1 MDRPSYQLRGRSISF
16 LSICVVS
23 FRKGF
28 VRMTTS
34 RSHRFTFLT
43 LLLVVSIAG
52 MSQGLTLPLL
62 SVMLEQDGISSL
74 ANGFNAAGLYIGI
87 LIASP
92 FMEWP
97 LRRLGYRST
106 ILIGLCVVTAST
118 LLLPVFRGFAIW
130 FILRLLLGIG
140 DMALHYAAQ
149 MWVTALAPVER
160 RGRDMS
166 IYGFAYGA
174 GFSIGPLGMLLVD
187 FGVWVPFLAISVF
200 YATAFLMLFRLQ
212 NAFPLPAEAGTK
224 GQNRYLHVLRLGW
237 LALIPPFLYGYMES
251 ALNVNFPVYA
261 VRNGISLDWVSLI
274 LPSFVIGSLVL
285 QMPLGRWSD
294 KVGRKKVMM
303 LCAATGAI
311 CFLLLPLVSSNIPA
325 LMAMLAVAGA
335 TVGSFYTL
343 GLAYAA
349 DILPPGLISTAG
361 AIASINFGVAN
372 ILAPNVNGYFLST
385 ASPGLM
391 FSVLGGMLALFVVS
405 ASLFRTKPGLSPQRQ
420 DGKIPHPM

>member
-1 MDRPSYQLRGRSISF
+1 
-16 LSICVVS
+16 
-23 FRKGF
+23 
-28 VRMTTS
+28 MTTS
-34 RSHRFTFLT
+34 RMNHFTFLT
-43 LLLVVSIAG
+43 LLLVVAIAG

-62 SVMLEQDGISSL
+62 SVMLEHEGVSSL

-87 LIASP
+87 LIVSP

-97 LRRLGYRST
+97 LRRLGYRNT
-106 ILIGLCVVTAST
+106 ILIGLCVVTVST
-118 LLLPVFRGFAIW
+118 LLLPMFRGFTIW

-140 DMALHYAAQ
+140 DMALHYASQ
-149 MWVTALAPVER
+149 MWVTALAPPER

-187 FGVWVPFLAISVF
+187 FGDWVPFLAISVF
-200 YATAFLMLFRLQ
+200 YAAAFIMLFRLK
-212 NAFPLPAEAGTK
+212 NAFPLPAEASEK
-224 GQNRYLHVLRLGW
+224 GQNRYLYVLRLGW

-261 VRNGISLDWVSLI
+261 VRNGIPLEWVSLI
-274 LPSFVIGSLVL
+274 LPSFVVGSLVL

-303 LCAATGAI
+303 VCASTGAL
-311 CFLLLPLVSSNIPA
+311 CFLLLPLASNNIPA
-325 LMAMLAVAGA
+325 LMALLAVAGA

-349 DILPPGLISTAG
+349 DVLPPGLISTAG
-361 AIASINFGVAN
+361 AIASINFGIAN
-372 ILAPNVNGYFLST
+372 ILAPNVNGFFLST
-385 ASPGLM
+385 SSPGLM
-391 FSVLGGMLALFVVS
+391 FSVLGGLLALFVVVGY
-405 ASLFRTKPGLSPQRQ
+405 LFGKKPADVRAMNKLNEAG
-420 DGKIPHPM
+420 